1 MSVIRMPILRSP
13 ASISRIQR
21 DFRACNDPLL
31 WTGRK
36 PAIVIDSF
44 NCLLSTYFAP
54 PGYDARKIPMKTA
67 RSSLQVRIPM

>member
-44 NCLLSTYFAP
+44 NCLLRTCFDQP
-54 PGYDARKIPMKTA
+54 DYDARKIPMKTA